1 MLLSCSWNDF
11 NLTLFGSIGRFMD
24 FQTNS
29 HILLNFVFGDNKS
42 FSCLSKGS
50 GKYFSQLTT
59 KLLVTTTKVI
69 VQTDMN
75 AKKKFKF

>member
-1 MLLSCSWNDF
+1 
-11 NLTLFGSIGRFMD
+11 MD

-50 GKYFSQLTT
+50 IFHNWQRSY
-59 KLLVTTTKVI
+59 
-69 VQTDMN
+69 
-75 AKKKFKF
+75 